1 MIINYVDNQWLSN
14 SNYISVIMKKAFSMN
29 FKILQLYDY
38 CNFFHGSCL
47 LPTNTMNVQYNKRNS
62 NYLIHFPSALT
73 TPLIGPN
80 INKCMYT
87 IYDEKRCS
95 SNTTDSCM
103 YVYPHSKRILDN
115 PSYALL
121 SQRAIKLSS
130 PSIQLEMN
138 LHYWWIKGLVAF
150 NIKGRRRPFSLVDWW
165 FLVLDFLYS
174 NI

>member
-1 MIINYVDNQWLSN
+1 MIRVNKLSFITFIYRIICVWN
-14 SNYISVIMKKAFSMN
+14 IFLVYFLKWIQVHWIHERSFIRSY
-29 FKILQLYDY
+29 
-38 CNFFHGSCL
+38 L
-47 LPTNTMNVQYNKRNS
+47 LPARFQYAQYYEKEQQLFIVVSFLPWLR
-62 NYLIHFPSALT
+62 LWFR
-73 TPLIGPN
+73 PN

-87 IYDEKRCS
+87 INDEKRCLS
-95 SNTTDSCM
+95 TTTTESCM

-150 NIKGRRRPFSLVDWW
+150 NIKGRRRPFS
-165 FLVLDFLYS
+165 
-174 NI
+174 